1 MKGWGVFNLSDANSH
16 PSRCPRLDRIS
27 CTSRGK
33 INTSKQSCISILNL
47 FGANKELTGKQC
59 EARSQWW
66 VARPWAVS
74 VDEPRLGGE
83 GVAFQPA
90 CLPP

>member
-1 MKGWGVFNLSDANSH
+1 MKDWEYSIFQTQIHIQVDVHDSIASH
-16 PSRCPRLDRIS
+16 ARRAE
-27 CTSRGK
+27 K

-74 VDEPRLGGE
+74 VDESRLGGE